1 MESRFF
7 HVADYIVFTG
17 VVVLSIS
24 IGIFHALSGGKQMT
38 TSEYHLGNRRMS
50 IIPVAISLI
59 VSFES
64 SIMMLGTPAEIYVFG
79 IQNIMWAFGWFIA
92 NLLSIKLMVPLI
104 HPLKITSA
112 YEYLE
117 LRFESHAV
125 RMFGTMLGMIH
136 YTIYMGI
143 VLYGPAI
150 ALEAVMGFPQIAS
163 IVIVAVAAV
172 IYTSVGGIKAVIWT
186 DVFQSLIMV
195 VGITA
200 FLIQGTILSGGVKS
214 TWSIAN
220 DNGRLNFFVW
230 DTDITRRHTFWN
242 LFVGSIIK
250 GTGMIF
256 DQASVQRICSTPTL
270 KDAKRVML
278 IVSPVFLITVSMA
291 CFEGIVAYS
300 YYNTLGCDPLK
311 SKQITNPNQIIPYM
325 VMDIFNRV
333 PGMPGLFM
341 ASLFSASL
349 STLSSGLS
357 SLSALFW
364 QDIVKPHTKSM
375 SEFKATI
382 ISKVAVIVFG
392 LVAISMALLVSIIGG
407 TLTQIGGTILAIVG
421 GPLTGLFLLG
431 CFCPWANAKGAILGT
446 LSGIALIT
454 WIITGQYTSP
464 NVRQAVP
471 LPSAPVDKCYLPLRN
486 ISAMYNMTSPVSM
499 PYYVESDILTTDIPE
514 TDNIPSGIDY
524 FYSIA
529 YPWFGVIGIFT
540 VMIVGSIISFLTGY
554 TKPEES
560 NPLYLISA
568 VDEFFFFLPKSVKK
582 VMKFG
587 YIYKKIEIH
596 EEEKENSLQGH
607 TSALINN
614 SMNKHDNVEQKHDLN
629 NVNTALLTE
638 NSTNHRNSDRTNGH
652 IPLISIECDRH
663 EG

>member
-117 LRFESHAV
+117 LRFQSHAV
-125 RMFGTMLGMIH
+125 RMIGTMLGMIH

-200 FLIQGTILSGGVKS
+200 FLIQGTILSGGMKS

-220 DNGRLNFFVW
+220 DNGRLNFFV
-230 DTDITRRHTFWN
+230 
-242 LFVGSIIK
+242 
-250 GTGMIF
+250 
-256 DQASVQRICSTPTL
+256 
-270 KDAKRVML
+270 
-278 IVSPVFLITVSMA
+278 
-291 CFEGIVAYS
+291 
-300 YYNTLGCDPLK
+300 
-311 SKQITNPNQIIPYM
+311 
-325 VMDIFNRV
+325 
-333 PGMPGLFM
+333 
-341 ASLFSASL
+341 
-349 STLSSGLS
+349 TLSSGLS

-364 QDIVKPHTKSM
+364 QDIVKPHTKPM

-431 CFCPWANAKGAILGT
+431 CFCPWANAKGAVLGT

-471 LPSAPVDKCYLPLRN
+471 LPSAPIDKCYLPQRN

-514 TDNIPSGIDY
+514 TDNIPSGLDY

-587 YIYKKIEIH
+587 YIYKKTEIH
-596 EEEKENSLQGH
+596 EEKNENSLQGH

-614 SMNKHDNVEQKHDLN
+614 SMNKLDNVEQKHDLN

-638 NSTNHRNSDRTNGH
+638 NSTNHRNSDRTNGN
-652 IPLISIECDRH
+652 IPLLSIECDRH